1 MEFFPQIKRGG
12 GFYVQINKVKR
23 FLYCIILSAFYGQ
36 KIARSFFYV
45 SVESDGG
52 STILSVLKHAVYN
65 KFVTIVPITRI
76 FIQNPPI
83 WYDTF
88 LLKKLLKKKKLSLFQ
103 QIIYCTLKT
112 IFITISCIYLSF
124 GFNFFLFHHIKISQ
138 EVTNR

>member
-88 LLKKLLKKKKLSLFQ
+88 LLKKLLKKKKFESITANNILYFKNNFYNNFLH
-103 QIIYCTLKT
+103 
-112 IFITISCIYLSF
+112 IFILWF
-124 GFNFFLFHHIKISQ
+124 QFFSVSSHKNITRSY
-138 EVTNR
+138 